1 MPLPTGIL
9 AYLGPETVLPMT
21 SVVATIV
28 GVLMMCG
35 RSTLRFLFRWHRP
48 KDAASGEAAKN
59 TTPRPHFRNE
69 ASPSPSS
76 HEADRA

>member
-1 MPLPTGIL
+1 MPLPTGIF

-21 SVVATIV
+21 SVVATVV

-35 RSTLRFLFRWHRP
+35 RSTFRFLFRCCLPR
-48 KDAASGEAAKN
+48 KAASDQDRSNA
-59 TTPRPHFRNE
+59 TPRPHFRRE
-69 ASPSPSS
+69 LSPSG